1 MSMTKCCRDREDPWT
16 NLPTKIG
23 RTVHHWWGGAH
34 HPQRCCHSIS
44 ANHAICWRCKIFRRR
59 RHVSMSTTK
68 CCGDGEDPWT
78 NSPTTIRRTIHHWWG
93 GGTII
98 SANHAICWRC
108 TIFRRRRR
116 RRCRHVLMSTT
127 KCCCDGE
134 DPWTNSPT
142 TIGRS
147 DRPSINGGGEP
158 TILSTVVIASAPTTP
173 SGQRSSG
180 SLRRSSIK

>member
-1 MSMTKCCRDREDPWT
+1 MSTTKCCRDREDPWT
-16 NLPTKIG
+16 ALPTKIG

-44 ANHAICWRCKIFRRR
+44 ANHAIVGVVQSSATAAAAAAATCQCQRLSAAEMGRTHGQTRPPR
-59 RHVSMSTTK
+59 S
-68 CCGDGEDPWT
+68 DGPSIIGRGEP
-78 NSPTTIRRTIHHWWG
+78 
-93 GGTII
+93 TII

-116 RRCRHVLMSTT
+116 RCRHVSMSTT
-127 KCCCDGE
+127 KCCRDGE

-142 TIGRS
+142 TIGRLE
-147 DRPSINGGGEP
+147 RPSIICGGEP
-158 TILSTVVIASAPTTP
+158 PILSTVVVASAPTTP

-180 SLRRSSIK
+180 SLR